1 MKIILLNDEEYALE
15 LYAVFIFMAVVT
27 IMSPGPGVL
36 KSLTNSLNYG
46 LKPAIIGIG
55 GLTCGVFLVAVLSA
69 TSLGLIISASATAF
83 KIIRFIGAAYLIYL
97 GIKLWRAPAGQLH
110 QDGLAVKNKRGL
122 FCEGILLQLSNPN
135 ALLFFLS
142 VLPQFIDHSR
152 AYLPQFLLLVMTFCA
167 LMVLV
172 HGSYA
177 VLAHRAKRWIS
188 GGGGRLL
195 NQIGAVLFI
204 VLGIFLALAGQH

>member
-1 MKIILLNDEEYALE
+1 M
-15 LYAVFIFMAVVT
+15 
-27 IMSPGPGVL
+27 
-36 KSLTNSLNYG
+36 
-46 LKPAIIGIG
+46 
-55 GLTCGVFLVAVLSA
+55 FLVAVLSA
-69 TSLGLIISASATAF
+69 TSIGLVISASATAF

-97 GIKLWRAPAGQLH
+97 GIKLWRAPSGQLE
-110 QDGLAVKNKRGL
+110 QNGLAVKNKCGL
-122 FCEGILLQLSNPN
+122 FFEGILLQLSNPN

-142 VLPQFIDHSR
+142 VLPQFIDHSQ

-177 VLAHRAKRWIS
+177 VLAHRAKRWIN

-195 NQIGAVLFI
+195 NQVGGMLFMG
-204 VLGIFLALAGQH
+204 LGVFLALPGFRM

>member
-1 MKIILLNDEEYALE
+1 ME
-15 LYAVFIFMAVVT
+15 LYAVFVCMAVVT

-46 LKPAIIGIG
+46 MKPAMVGIG

-69 TSLGLIISASATAF
+69 TGLGLIISASATAF
-83 KIIRFIGAAYLIYL
+83 TVIRLLGAAYLAYL
-97 GIKLWRAPAGQLH
+97 GVKLWRAPSGALPADVRITKH
-110 QDGLAVKNKRGL
+110 KHEL
-122 FCEGILLQLSNPN
+122 FWEGIVLQLSNPN

-142 VLPQFIDHSR
+142 VLPQFIDHSG
-152 AYLPQFLLLVMTFCA
+152 AYLPQFLLLVITFCL

-177 VLAHRAKRWIS
+177 LLAHRAKNWLS
-188 GGGGRLL
+188 TGGGRLL
-195 NQIGAVLFI
+195 NQISAVLF
-204 VLGIFLALAGQH
+204 VLLGVFLALSGQH